1 MSVPIATLDE
11 LQQFL
16 ARAMGHT
23 GDRTGK
29 VGPAVLTLTGAILW
43 LKDPGPI
50 EARAANMA
58 WVAFGGA
65 KYLLRYDQHSQH
77 FELRSGS
84 GGSDLLLQ
92 VGDETDPSV
101 IMAFVS
107 GLRR

>member
-1 MSVPIATLDE
+1 MTVPIATLDE

-16 ARAMGHT
+16 ARAMGQT
-23 GDRTGK
+23 SDRAGK
-29 VGPAVLTLTGAILW
+29 LSPAVLALTGAILW

-50 EARAANMA
+50 EVRAANMA
-58 WVAFGGA
+58 WVAMGGA

-107 GLRR
+107 GLRP

>member
-1 MSVPIATLDE
+1 MSVPIGTLDE

-23 GDRTGK
+23 GDRVGK

-50 EARAANMA
+50 EVRAANMA
-58 WVAFGGA
+58 WVAIGGA

-101 IMAFVS
+101 IMAFIG
-107 GLRR
+107 GLGR